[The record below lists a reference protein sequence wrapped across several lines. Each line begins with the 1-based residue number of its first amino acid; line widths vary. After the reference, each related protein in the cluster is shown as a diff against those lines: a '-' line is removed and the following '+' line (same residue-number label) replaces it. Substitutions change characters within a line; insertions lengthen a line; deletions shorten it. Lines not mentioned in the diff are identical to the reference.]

1 MVKLR
6 TLDRKWLREL
16 WQMRSQ
22 ALAIALVIASGV
34 ATYILSRSTIDSLLY
49 TQQEFYSSTHFAEVF
64 ASVKRAPLAVADR
77 IAEIPGVAHSGVRV
91 VAPVKVDVPGFP
103 EVVNGLIL
111 TLPDAAAGIDRLYL
125 RSGRIPGPDEDAAVL
140 VNEQFAQAQRLHPG
154 DTVEATING
163 RLKTLTIAGIA
174 LSPEFVYLLR
184 PGDFFPDYKR
194 YGIFW
199 MNRKPLSMAY
209 GMDGAFND
217 VIVTLAP
224 GASQPAVISRLDR
237 LLGPW
242 GGIGAIGRADQTSHH
257 YLTEEI
263 NQLRVQATI
272 MPAIFLGVA
281 AFLLNVVVGRLIR
294 QQRETVAILK
304 AFGYG
309 NAAIATHYLKM
320 VGLIVVAGAVMGTVI
335 GAWLAHGLSGIYSEF
350 FRYPYMHFVLRPQ
363 VPLAASAI
371 SAAAALL
378 GTLNAVHD
386 AATMAPAQALH
397 PEPPLAYHE
406 TWLERAGARRFLS
419 QGGRMIL
426 RNVARRPLK
435 SALTVLG
442 VALACSIV
450 TVGGLFNDAV
460 SFMVDVQF
468 NRSEHADLTATFTD
482 TTSPRA
488 AWELAGL
495 PGTTKAEPF
504 RVVPVRLRN
513 GNYSY
518 RTAIQGYPLDGTLF
532 QLRNTSLQA
541 IRVPETGVLLT
552 DFLAARL
559 HVHPGDRL
567 TIEVL
572 SGARPVVSA
581 ELAGVVKEFA
591 GMNAYMSL
599 PAVDRLLP
607 DEHGI
612 SGVRLRL
619 ESGRQAAVY
628 SALRDRPRVAS
639 VTARAA
645 AMRSF
650 HDLMAQNILIYA
662 AVMLFLAGTIAVG
675 IIYNSTRI
683 ALSERAF
690 ELATLRVLGLT
701 RREIGYILLGE
712 TGMLTL
718 IAIPAGFAIGYGFAA
733 YVAYRLASALY
744 RVPVVLE
751 PATLGRAALVIVVAT
766 VVSSAYAYYRLGRLD
781 LVAVLKTRE

>member
-1 MVKLR
+1 MR

-16 WQMRSQ
+16 WQMRGQ

-34 ATYILSRSTIDSLLY
+34 ATYILSESTIDSLVY
-49 TQQEFYSSTHFAEVF
+49 TQRDFYSSTRFAEVF
-64 ASVKRAPLAVADR
+64 ASLKRAPLALAGS
-77 IAEIPGVAHSGVRV
+77 IAEIPGVAHSEVRV
-91 VAPVKVDVPGFP
+91 AAPVKLEVPGFA

-111 TLPDAAAGIDRLYL
+111 TLPDAASGIDRLYL
-125 RSGRIPGPDEDAAVL
+125 RSGRFPDPDEDDAV
-140 VNEQFAQAQRLHPG
+140 VINESFAEAQGLHPG
-154 DTVEATING
+154 DTVAATING
-163 RLKTLTIAGIA
+163 RLKTLKIAGVV

-194 YGIFW
+194 YGVFW

-217 VIVTLAP
+217 VILTLAP
-224 GASQPAVISRLDR
+224 GATQAAVISRLDR

-242 GGIGAIGRADQTSHH
+242 GGVGAIGRDDQTSHH
-257 YLTEEI
+257 YLTEEV

-281 AFLLNVVVGRLIR
+281 AFLLNVVIGRLIR

-309 NAAIATHYLKM
+309 NGAIAAHYLKL
-320 VGLIVVAGAVMGTVI
+320 VGLIVVVGAVTGTAV

-363 VPLAASAI
+363 VPLVASGI
-371 SAAAALL
+371 SAGAAFL
-378 GTLNAVHD
+378 GTIEAVGR
-386 AATMAPAQALH
+386 ASSMSPAQALH
-397 PEPPLAYHE
+397 PEPPLVFHE
-406 TWLERAGARRFLS
+406 TWLERAGARNVLS

-426 RNVARRPLK
+426 RNIARRPVK
-435 SALTVLG
+435 SALTMLG

-460 SFMVDVQF
+460 SYMVDVQF
-468 NRSEHADLTATFTD
+468 NRSEHADLTVTFTD

-488 AWELAGL
+488 VSELAGV

-504 RVVPVRLRN
+504 RFVPVRLRN
-513 GNYSY
+513 GNHSY
-518 RTAIQGYPLDGTLF
+518 RTAIQGYPTDATLF
-532 QLRNTSLQA
+532 QLRNTALQPV
-541 IRVPETGVLLT
+541 RVPQSGLLLT
-552 DFLAARL
+552 DFLARRL
-559 HVHPGDRL
+559 DVHPGDRV

-572 SGARPVVSA
+572 SGARQVVSA
-581 ELAGVVKEFA
+581 RLAGVVKEFA
-591 GMNAYMSL
+591 GMNAYMSMDAVQRML
-599 PAVDRLLP
+599 PEER
-607 DEHGI
+607 GI
-612 SGVRLRL
+612 SGVRLRVARGH
-619 ESGRQAAVY
+619 EQEVY
-628 SALRDRPRVAS
+628 AALRDRPRVAA
-639 VTARAA
+639 VTSRAA

-675 IIYNSTRI
+675 VIYNSTRV

-701 RREIGYILLGE
+701 HREIGYILLGE
-712 TGMLTL
+712 TGLLTL

-751 PATLGRAALVIVVAT
+751 RATLGRAALVIVVAT
-766 VVSSAYAYYRLGRLD
+766 VLSSIYAYVRLGRLD